1 MTYADFLQ
9 LIEWG
14 VVTLDAYWDAER
26 ERGVLKYTWQQPA
39 YLLEIL
45 QEHEVDLYLKV
56 FTAVGRVLA
65 LSIHF
70 TLRSTKTMLTA

>member
-26 ERGVLKYTWQQPA
+26 ERGVLTYTWHLPG
-39 YLLEIL
+39 YLEEIL
-45 QEHEVDLYLKV
+45 QEHEVDLYMRARKMAG
-56 FTAVGRVLA
+56 AVLE
-65 LSIHF
+65 
-70 TLRSTKTMLTA
+70 

>member
-1 MTYADFLQ
+1 MLT
-9 LIEWG
+9 
-14 VVTLDAYWDAER
+14 
-26 ERGVLKYTWQQPA
+26 YTWHLPG
-39 YLLEIL
+39 YLEEIL
-45 QEHEVDLYLKV
+45 QEHEVDLYLRAKV

>member
-26 ERGVLKYTWQQPA
+26 ECGVLKYTWQQPA

-45 QEHEVDLYLKV
+45 QEHEVDLYQRARKMAG
-56 FTAVGRVLA
+56 AVLE
-65 LSIHF
+65 
-70 TLRSTKTMLTA
+70 

>member
-45 QEHEVDLYLKV
+45 QEHEVDLYLRARKMAG
-56 FTAVGRVLA
+56 AVLE
-65 LSIHF
+65 
-70 TLRSTKTMLTA
+70 